1 MISNLAA
8 MVITLSYNLIMLR
21 LAGEAGVA
29 AITVILY
36 LEFLFTAGL
45 YGFASGIAP
54 IISYNFGAQNRVR
67 LRRVVRDAYVF
78 IAAASV
84 ILYAA
89 CMFGNEFLV
98 GIFVAPGTELF
109 AMSSGGLRIFATGF
123 LFAGFSLMTSNMFT
137 ALSNGGISALI
148 STLRSFVFVL
158 ICLILFSTLWG
169 ITGVW
174 CAVPVAEVLSLI
186 VCGICIAL
194 FYKRYF
200 SL

>member
-98 GIFVAPGTELF
+98 GIFVAPGTG
-109 AMSSGGLRIFATGF
+109 SSQQA
-123 LFAGFSLMTSNMFT
+123 SCSQD
-137 ALSNGGISALI
+137 SAL
-148 STLRSFVFVL
+148 
-158 ICLILFSTLWG
+158 
-169 ITGVW
+169 
-174 CAVPVAEVLSLI
+174 
-186 VCGICIAL
+186 
-194 FYKRYF
+194 
-200 SL
+200 